1 MKIEKNNLTPK
12 KKKKIY
18 LQILLLGIIICAF
31 FFYKNYDNENREKLL
46 SKNFEF
52 TFCKIIGS
60 NTYKSKTNFLEY
72 NVDGIKY
79 ETRPLSSRIF
89 NIGEFYRIKYSKSNP
104 EISEVDYTKPIILN
118 KNDFDF
124 TSGII
129 TKTFEKESLSVL
141 SFSYNYQNENY
152 ERDVILEKI
161 GELKN
166 GKQIEILVNKKN
178 PKISYLSEQIKSE

>member
-1 MKIEKNNLTPK
+1 MKIEKDNLTPK
-12 KKKKIY
+12 QKKNVY
-18 LQILLLGIIICAF
+18 LIILLLGIIICAF

-52 TFCKIIGS
+52 TYCRIIGS

-89 NIGEFYRIKYSKSNP
+89 NIGEFYSIKYSKSNP

-124 TSGII
+124 TNGIV

-152 ERDVILEKI
+152 EREIILEKI
-161 GELKN
+161 GELKK

-178 PKISYLSEQIKSE
+178 PEISYLTEQIKAE